1 MHKKKKTKLYI
12 LIFVSILFS
21 FSIMRSLSPRLFVAN
36 TPTLNPE
43 FVATLQK
50 SPVAV
55 FAYLG
60 NIQEDATL
68 KDHLETAKIPRSIPP
83 EGLEYEPIARGVYA
97 SEITENDKKYIKIE
111 KGTKLEVHTVV
122 LSDGNTVK
130 VYVPVE

>member
-1 MHKKKKTKLYI
+1 MHKKKKTKQRI
-12 LIFVSILFS
+12 LIAVSIVFA

-83 EGLEYEPIARGVYA
+83 EGLSYTPIAKGVQA
-97 SEITENDKKYIKIE
+97 SEITENNKKYIKIE
-111 KGTKLEVHTVV
+111 KGTKLEVHTVI
-122 LSDGNTVK
+122 LSDGKTVK
-130 VYVPVE
+130 IYVPVE